1 MPRQVRPS
9 AVISHLCADP
19 LGQLPLPG
27 VPVCFRL
34 TDAVFF
40 FLRLRRAEHI
50 REVQSSCRN
59 FSAGSPCP
67 ALPVPALPVP
77 VCSLQ
82 LRGMNAHTSQAAHTE
97 APHFSFRAPA
107 FSLSSAHLC
116 KLSPP
121 GSAAAQGG
129 CGLPREPVW
138 GNFSDLN
145 FQSTACVAECR
156 LSERRPFV

>member
-82 LRGMNAHTSQAAHTE
+82 LRGMNEHTSQAADTE
-97 APHFSFRAPA
+97 APHFSFRAQR
-107 FSLSSAHLC
+107 SLCRVHIYANSLRQA
-116 KLSPP
+116 P
-121 GSAAAQGG
+121 Q
-129 CGLPREPVW
+129 LPRGAVGSH
-138 GNFSDLN
+138 GNRCGETS
-145 FQSTACVAECR
+145 VI
-156 LSERRPFV
+156 